1 MFENANDNT
10 FRWYFP
16 EFERLKVAMQLY
28 LLSLVEDATEVITHM

>member
-28 LLSLVEDATEVITHM
+28 LLKMLLKS